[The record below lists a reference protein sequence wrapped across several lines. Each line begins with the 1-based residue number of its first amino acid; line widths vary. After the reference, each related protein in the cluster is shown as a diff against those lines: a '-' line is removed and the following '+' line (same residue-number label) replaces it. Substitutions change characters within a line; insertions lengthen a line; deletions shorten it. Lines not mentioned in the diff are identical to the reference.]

1 MESCYGN
8 ANLNRRNSTMSN
20 KTLCIT
26 KELYNYMLSISL
38 REPDILRE
46 LRDETAQD
54 ENANMQISPEQGQFM
69 GLLVKLLGAKQT
81 IDLGVYTGYS
91 SLCIG
96 LALPSDGRVIAC
108 DINREWTDI
117 ARRYWRK
124 AGVEDKIE
132 LRLAPAQ
139 QTLED
144 LLEQGVDIFDFAF
157 IDADKK
163 NYDMYY
169 EYCLQL
175 IRPGGLIAIDNVLWD
190 GAVADAAINDADT
203 VAIRNLN
210 QKIHTDSRVEISL
223 VPIADGL
230 ALVRKI

>member
-1 MESCYGN
+1 
-8 ANLNRRNSTMSN
+8 MSN

-38 REPDILRE
+38 REPDVLRE

-139 QTLED
+139 HTLED

-175 IRPGGLIAIDNVLWD
+175 IRPGGLIAIDNVLWG
-190 GAVADAAINDADT
+190 GAVADAAVNDADT

-210 QKIHTDSRVEISL
+210 QKIHTDSRVDISL

>member
-1 MESCYGN
+1 
-8 ANLNRRNSTMSN
+8 MSN

-26 KELYNYMLSISL
+26 EDLYVYMLSVSL

-46 LRDETAQD
+46 LRAETAQD

-69 GLLVKLLGAKQT
+69 GLLVKLLGAERT
-81 IDLGVYTGYS
+81 LDIGVYTGYS
-91 SLCIG
+91 SLCIA
-96 LALPSDGRVIAC
+96 LALPKRGRVIAC
-108 DINREWTDI
+108 DVNREWTDM
-117 ARRYWRK
+117 ARRYWLK
-124 AGVEDKIE
+124 AGMEDRIE
-132 LRLAPAQ
+132 LHLAPAR

-144 LLEQGVDIFDFAF
+144 LLRQGADSFDFAF
-157 IDADKK
+157 IDADKI

-190 GAVADAAINDADT
+190 GAVADPAINDADT
-203 VAIRNLN
+203 LAIRALN
-210 QKIHTDSRVEISL
+210 EKIHLDRRVEISL

-230 ALVRKI
+230 GLVRKI